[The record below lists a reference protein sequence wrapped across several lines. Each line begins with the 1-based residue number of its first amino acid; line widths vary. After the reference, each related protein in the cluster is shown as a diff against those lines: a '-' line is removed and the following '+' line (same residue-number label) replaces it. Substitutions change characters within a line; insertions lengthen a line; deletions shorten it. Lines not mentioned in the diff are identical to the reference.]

1 MSVRAAGPDTEEVA
15 SASRLLLGRDRELAR
30 LYALVDRIEEQ
41 GSALVVRG
49 EAGIGK
55 SALLAAAR
63 ERALDRGVTVV
74 STTGALSE
82 ARLAFA
88 GLHQLLLPLL
98 GGLDLLPDPQRRA
111 LEAAFGIAEG
121 DAPDLFLIGL
131 ATLGLVAERA
141 AETPLLFVV
150 DDAQWLDRPSLEVLQ
165 FVARRIESDPVV
177 VLFAVREG
185 VPSLFEDSDLSE
197 LPVAGLDR
205 DASDALIDVVAARL
219 PADLRRRILEDA
231 AGNPLALIE
240 LPAAAAELG
249 TRAARPGPLPLTA
262 RLEQTFAS
270 RLTTLD
276 PDVQRLLLLA
286 ALDDADLAEL
296 SRAARRPLRPEDLT
310 PAVAAGLGT
319 LDSGGFR
326 FRHPLIVSAVK
337 QAATADQLR
346 SAHAALAQAL
356 ADEPDRAV
364 WHRAAA
370 VSGPDEAVAE
380 ALDAAADRAKLRGAG
395 DVAVSAFERAAEL
408 TAEPQRR
415 AERLYLAGDLARELG
430 RSSDGVRL
438 LRTAQQIGLPPAEHA
453 MASFQLEIA
462 ESTWSGSATIRDFAR
477 IARELADSGEGK
489 RALQALDMISVR
501 AYWERLDDETRREV
515 AAISD
520 EIAVPADDPSR
531 LMILGLVDPLD
542 RGKQVVEQIA
552 RLSPVG
558 MSDPEQLFDV
568 GVAASS
574 VGAWNLALPFLGAAA
589 SAARAQGRLSLL
601 AHTLVFEAWAD
612 VHRGA
617 VRHAITS
624 SAEGA
629 RIAEEV
635 RALRYMIAAR
645 LAQAVAGAEHGEDE
659 TSERLI
665 AEAEALLIP
674 LGAHPMLA
682 LTAFARGRLA
692 LARERFGE
700 AYEHLVRIFDPA
712 GVAFHP
718 FVRGWAIAD
727 LSDAAVRGDGD
738 LDAVRGYLAEWE
750 QVAAE
755 TRAPHLQVQV
765 AYAAAIL
772 ATDAVAER
780 HFRAAIATAQA
791 EWPFYVARAQL
802 AYGAWLRRRRR
813 MTQSRAPLREAA
825 ETFQALGLLRYAER
839 ARRELRASGETVRRR
854 DPGAWAQLSPQE
866 LQIAQ
871 LAAEGFSNR
880 EIGEQLYLS
889 HRTVE
894 SHLYRLFPKLGVT
907 SRAQLR
913 DALEPAPNS

>member
-177 VLFAVREG
+177 LLFAVREG
-185 VPSLFEDSDLSE
+185 VPSLFDDSDLSE

-601 AHTLVFEAWAD
+601 AHTLVFQAWAD